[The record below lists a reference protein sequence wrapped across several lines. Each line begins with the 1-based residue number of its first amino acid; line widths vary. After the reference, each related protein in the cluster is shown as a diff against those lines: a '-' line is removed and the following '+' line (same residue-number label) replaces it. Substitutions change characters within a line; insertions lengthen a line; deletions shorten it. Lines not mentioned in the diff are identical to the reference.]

1 MPADFFAEARALEEL
16 GLAVFPQRGRPT
28 AARPRRPRRPCSTHR
43 ASTASNLPFPSPTR
57 PPTGPWCARSA
68 DRGLAQG
75 AGLRETLDFVAAVR
89 PGLKR
94 LRIAVL
100 ADWSHSLRTA
110 APAVY
115 ARVVAD
121 SGADALLAHGLPPRL
136 RRAHHG
142 ALRAAGLPEVTTCY
156 PASSLGHR
164 HRGGGPRLRIPLPG
178 RALRAQ
184 RRRNARRRPR
194 RSGAVRRLPCATS
207 PSPPI
212 AVGFGVSTADDLRSV
227 ARSGAGRGDR
237 RLRRSGSAG
246 TEPRGAGSDPVEG
259 YRSFLA
265 DLGRPLSTCP
275 KEDTRAHP

>member
-16 GLAVFPQRGRPT
+16 GLAVFLNAGDPPLPVL
-28 AARPRRPRRPCSTHR
+28 ADLVALLD
-43 ASTASNLPFPSPTR
+43 ASGVDCLELAVPFPDSPTDGAVVR
-57 PPTGPWCARSA
+57 RSA

-136 RRAHHG
+136 RRAHHE

-156 PASSLGHR
+156 PASSPATVTEAAAHASGYLY
-164 HRGGGPRLRIPLPG
+164 LV
-178 RALRAQ
+178 
-184 RRRNARRRPR
+184 ARYG
-194 RSGAVRRLPCATS
+194 RSGAGTPDGGHAGLAPFVASLRDLTVS
-207 PSPPI
+207 PI

-227 ARSGAGRGDR
+227 ARSGADAAIV
-237 RLRRSGSAG
+237 GSAG
-246 TEPRGAGSDPVEG
+246 VAALERSLGAGSDPVEG